1 MENIASLKFTE
12 RIEREV
18 LIVAGICDSDNH
30 QLNNVR
36 GKYQG
41 QKLSDGYFR
50 EMEKEEPNNSDKVIA
65 DHDKIDMSI
74 DSQMELHRQLG
85 KQLTFKG
92 LPIDSK
98 QFVPLVLLVPHMC
111 SHGGDK
117 SIPFIQIVS
126 TISKV

>member
-1 MENIASLKFTE
+1 
-12 RIEREV
+12 
-18 LIVAGICDSDNH
+18 
-30 QLNNVR
+30 
-36 GKYQG
+36 
-41 QKLSDGYFR
+41 
-50 EMEKEEPNNSDKVIA
+50 
-65 DHDKIDMSI
+65 
-74 DSQMELHRQLG
+74 MELHRQLG

-126 TISKV
+126 TISKVQVISYFNSKETVNEFSKSYAKENKN